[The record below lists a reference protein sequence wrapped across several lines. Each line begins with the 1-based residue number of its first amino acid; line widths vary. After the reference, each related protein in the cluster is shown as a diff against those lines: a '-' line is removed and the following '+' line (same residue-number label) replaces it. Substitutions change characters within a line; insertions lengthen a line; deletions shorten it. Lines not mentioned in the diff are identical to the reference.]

1 MDVPALD
8 DASGSCSSSRAHE
21 FAFRMKQGGL
31 VMFKSGECWH
41 GSTKVHYGG
50 EDVSAKTG
58 TRIVV
63 SLFCDPRILNC
74 IRNRVL
80 SRVPPPPQPNKAT
93 KERIA
98 ATGGK
103 QCRFPPPRY

>member
-41 GSTKVHYGG
+41 GRRKCTTAART
-50 EDVSAKTG
+50 SARRRA
-58 TRIVV
+58 RIVV